1 MEWLWNLWDFLL
13 AFFGPEFVQ
22 RLIAFLSFW
31 TYWPTETSHWFIE
44 SQFVNRKQRI
54 VHGQGASSINY
65 STIVFDFGVCQ
76 LSLPA
81 SLTNYGDGDASRLE
95 WPAERRKKRL
105 GSPSVINEKKHND
118 GHGNFIKPPAR
129 ILLGKP
135 VRLGV
140 KQNSACPRNCFKL
153 HPLN

>member
-1 MEWLWNLWDFLL
+1 M
-13 AFFGPEFVQ
+13 
-22 RLIAFLSFW
+22 
-31 TYWPTETSHWFIE
+31 
-44 SQFVNRKQRI
+44 
-54 VHGQGASSINY
+54 HGQGASSINY
-65 STIVFDFGVCQ
+65 STIVFDFVVCR
-76 LSLPA
+76 LLLPA
-81 SLTNYGDGDASRLE
+81 SLTNYGDGDASRLG

-140 KQNSACPRNCFKL
+140 KQLCVSPELFQAASVELNEMFSVRPGMKLFKRNETCLVPVRRLPRPSPSMHFDEVSEVNGR
-153 HPLN
+153 NEA

>member
-1 MEWLWNLWDFLL
+1 MKPVRLL
-13 AFFGPEFVQ
+13 LSFFGPDFVQ

-31 TYWPTETSHWFIE
+31 TYWPTETSHWFI
-44 SQFVNRKQRI
+44 Q
-54 VHGQGASSINY
+54 SICEQKTKDCAW
-65 STIVFDFGVCQ
+65 SGSFQHKLQHHCFRLRC
-76 LSLPA
+76 LPA
-81 SLTNYGDGDASRLE
+81 FITSSLTNYGDGDASRLG

>member
-1 MEWLWNLWDFLL
+1 MKPVRLL
-13 AFFGPEFVQ
+13 VSF
-22 RLIAFLSFW
+22 FW
-31 TYWPTETSHWFIE
+31 TWFCTTFNSIPIILNLLTNRNIALIYW
-44 SQFVNRKQRI
+44 V
-54 VHGQGASSINY
+54 
-65 STIVFDFGVCQ
+65 TICEQKTKDCAWSGSFQHKLQHHCFRLRC
-76 LSLPA
+76 LPA
-81 SLTNYGDGDASRLE
+81 FITSSLTNYGDGDASRLG